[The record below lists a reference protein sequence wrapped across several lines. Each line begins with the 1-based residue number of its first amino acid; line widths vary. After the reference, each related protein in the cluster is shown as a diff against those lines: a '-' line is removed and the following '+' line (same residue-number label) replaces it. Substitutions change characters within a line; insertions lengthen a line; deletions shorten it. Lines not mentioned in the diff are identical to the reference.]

1 MRLRKVFSSAL
12 VILAVVG
19 LTALPF
25 AVPQADTKLAIG
37 QKMDNFTLPDASGKQ
52 NAFASVKGKNGTV
65 VIFLSVMCPVV
76 NRFYKDRIASLAKE
90 YQAKGVNIIGLNANA
105 GETAEQIKAN
115 AEERAYAFPV
125 LIDKGNIIADKLG
138 ATVTPEVF
146 LFDKDDKLVYHGA
159 IDNDRTGEKITAN
172 YLRDAV
178 EATLAGKTVAKTETA
193 SFGCGIKRVS

>member
-1 MRLRKVFSSAL
+1 MKIQKFFSFAL
-12 VILAVVG
+12 IILILGGIA
-19 LTALPF
+19 ALPF
-25 AVPQADTKLAIG
+25 ATHADTKLAIG
-37 QKMDNFTLPDASGKQ
+37 EKMDNFTLSDASGKQ
-52 NAFASVKGKNGTV
+52 NAFAAVKGKNGTV

-76 NRFYKDRIASLAKE
+76 NRFYKDRIAALAKN
-90 YQAKGVNIIGLNANA
+90 YQAKGVNIVGLNANS
-105 GETAEQIKAN
+105 GETMEQIKAN

-138 ATVTPEVF
+138 ANVTPEVF
-146 LFDKDDKLVYHGA
+146 LFDKDDKLVYRGA

-178 EATLAGKTVAKTETA
+178 DATLAGKTVAKTETA